1 MQCPKHVAGA
11 RPQTGDQLEWRG
23 PGTPPRA
30 ASGMA
35 AVSGVCLIMVAEV
48 MMGGRERSRHASAVD
63 RARRQLRVGGFDDF
77 DGADSVARVP

>member
-35 AVSGVCLIMVAEV
+35 AVSGVC
-48 MMGGRERSRHASAVD
+48 
-63 RARRQLRVGGFDDF
+63 
-77 DGADSVARVP
+77 